1 MNFDYYHLRRRNFMI
16 EESLKEQLLK
26 ENPLYKFISGSKPDY
41 PWWTWMIAIVFMTLP
56 AFLNYW
62 IQ

>member
-1 MNFDYYHLRRRNFMI
+1 MI